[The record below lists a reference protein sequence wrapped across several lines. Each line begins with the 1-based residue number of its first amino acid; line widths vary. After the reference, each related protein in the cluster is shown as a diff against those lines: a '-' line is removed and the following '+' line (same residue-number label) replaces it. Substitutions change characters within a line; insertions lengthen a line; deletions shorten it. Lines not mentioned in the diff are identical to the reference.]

1 MPIVF
6 TKKQLM
12 VVNSIKIGIVAGAI
26 IATALTVTEP
36 EVQATQEV
44 RIPSSIN
51 QGSPPS
57 LQMYK
62 YIKAYADTFNIPVQ
76 YAFGVAYAETRYSG
90 PFHWKYNHA
99 QTSCTGAEG
108 PMQILLSTAR
118 YLNKD
123 GVSRQR
129 LRTDI
134 KYNVKTSMYYLRR
147 LYNRYKSWPIVF
159 GCYNTGYPRVND
171 YARRVVNFKIN
182 WR

>member
-1 MPIVF
+1 MIS
-6 TKKQLM
+6 
-12 VVNSIKIGIVAGAI
+12 NIKIGIAVGAI
-26 IATALTVTEP
+26 IAATLTVTEP
-36 EVQATQEV
+36 EVQSTQEV
-44 RIPSSIN
+44 RIPDSID

-62 YIKAYADTFNIPVQ
+62 YIKAYADTFDIPVR

-90 PFHWKYNHA
+90 PFHWKYNPA
-99 QTSCTGAEG
+99 QTSPTGAEG

-123 GVSRQR
+123 GVSRER

-134 KYNVKTSMYYLRR
+134 KYNVKTSLGYVRR

-159 GCYNTGYPRVND
+159 GYYNTGYPRVND

>member
-1 MPIVF
+1 MLIES
-6 TKKQLM
+6 TKKYLM
-12 VVNSIKIGIVAGAI
+12 ISNIKIGIAVGVI
-26 IATALTVTEP
+26 IAATLTVTEP
-36 EVQATQEV
+36 EVQSTQEV
-44 RIPSSIN
+44 RIPDSID

-62 YIKAYADTFNIPVQ
+62 YIKAYADTFDIPVN
-76 YAFGVAYAETRYSG
+76 YAFGVAYYETRYEG
-90 PFHWKYNHA
+90 PFQWKYNPA
-99 QTSCTGAEG
+99 QTSPTGAEG

-134 KYNVKTSMYYLRR
+134 KYNVKTSLGYVRR
-147 LYNRYKSWPIVF
+147 LYNRYKSWPIAF
-159 GCYNTGYPRVND
+159 GYYNTGYPRVND
-171 YARRVVNFKIN
+171 YARKVVNFKIN

>member
-1 MPIVF
+1 M
-6 TKKQLM
+6 L
-12 VVNSIKIGIVAGAI
+12 VNSIKIGIVVGAV
-26 IATALTVTEP
+26 AFTTFTVTKP
-36 EVQATQEV
+36 EIETIQEV
-44 RIPSSIN
+44 RIPDSID
-51 QGSPPS
+51 QSSPPS
-57 LQMYK
+57 LQMYN

-90 PFHWKYNHA
+90 PFHWRYNHA